1 MGGRSQR
8 AVRVRRARAA
18 ADAAGGRLAGP
29 PAVGNLARLLV
40 YGLVGAI
47 VAFTLISAGLAL
59 FRDDPAAELAA
70 TQAYLDEFKVL
81 TEEAGFVTE
90 QGLKAGVADIGNSR
104 YDDETLRGMPE
115 AWGGMLGEVK
125 ARMADVEPPRA
136 LREAHERF
144 LEAMDGYVEVA
155 RLLRLAVD
163 EPRDRRLEA
172 AQAAGDLGAATD
184 QIWNAGA
191 VMVQDHLRAHGAE
204 PVYWLPD
211 PEHDGRTP

>member
-1 MGGRSQR
+1 MI
-8 AVRVRRARAA
+8 
-18 ADAAGGRLAGP
+18 
-29 PAVGNLARLLV
+29 
-40 YGLVGAI
+40 YGLAGAI
-47 VAFTLISAGLAL
+47 VAFSVISAGLAF
-59 FRDDPAAELAA
+59 FRGDPAGELAA
-70 TQAYLDEFKVL
+70 TQAYLDELKVL

-90 QGLKAGVADIGNSR
+90 EGLKAGVVDIGNSR

-115 AWGGMLGEVK
+115 SWGGMLRDVE
-125 ARMADVEPPRA
+125 ARMADLEPPRA
-136 LREAHERF
+136 LREAHAHF
-144 LEAMDGYVEVA
+144 LEAMDGYIEVA

-191 VMVQDHLRAHGAE
+191 VIVQDHLRSLGAD

-211 PEHDGRTP
+211 PAHDSRTP